1 MMHQTFFR
9 CMKHI
14 EKIFVKEK
22 SATQVSTGFMC
33 LDLMSLQYKFHTA
46 VQTND
51 FDMKLDAWSKM
62 LPN

>member
-1 MMHQTFFR
+1 
-9 CMKHI
+9 MKRK
-14 EKIFVKEK
+14 EKMFVKEK

-33 LDLMSLQYKFHTA
+33 LDLMSLQYKFNTA

-51 FDMKLDAWSKM
+51 FDMKLDAWSKI

>member
-1 MMHQTFFR
+1 
-9 CMKHI
+9 MKRK
-14 EKIFVKEK
+14 EKMFVKEK

-33 LDLMSLQYKFHTA
+33 LDLMSLQYKFNTA